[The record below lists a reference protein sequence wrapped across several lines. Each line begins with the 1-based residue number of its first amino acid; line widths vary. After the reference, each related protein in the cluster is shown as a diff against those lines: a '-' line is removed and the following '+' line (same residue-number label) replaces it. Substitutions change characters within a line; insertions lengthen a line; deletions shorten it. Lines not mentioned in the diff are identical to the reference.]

1 LRIIYSSISTW
12 KKAFF
17 MSPFQAK
24 TQAKRILVVDD
35 LEDNLFLLQTIL
47 TEEGFEV
54 DVAKNGKLAL
64 AKIEATPP
72 DIVLMDAM
80 MPGMNGY
87 ETTRRIRQNKNLPF
101 MPILLIT
108 AYLDAN
114 AAQGLELGAND
125 FIRKPIEYDEL
136 MARIKASLRFK
147 EMMNSNQ

>member
-1 LRIIYSSISTW
+1 
-12 KKAFF
+12 

-24 TQAKRILVVDD
+24 SQAKRILVVDD

-64 AKIEATPP
+64 AKIEAMPP

-136 MARIKASLRFK
+136 MARIKSSLRFK